1 MHFKTQKASSPGCPH
16 CGTSM
21 RFARTIAGDS
31 LPDLQA
37 FQCDL
42 CGLAISGEAVAEAL
56 EVGRAGWQL
65 PGRLGSQAD
74 IPILP
79 RSNS

>member
-1 MHFKTQKASSPGCPH
+1 
-16 CGTSM
+16 M
-21 RFARTIAGDS
+21 RFARTIASDS

-56 EVGRAGWQL
+56 EMATQSGRDSRRL
-65 PGRLGSQAD
+65 PRPLLGGNAD

-79 RSNS
+79 RRGS